1 MFKVLFLYTHNGEK
15 QCQLNLSV
23 ILNLVYTIRNHLIDI
38 VYYILVK
45 RYVCISIIS
54 QGQNYSRYFSF
65 VSGGLMSYYLKVL
78 YDYGLMSVEN
88 VTSFPEF
95 YVYPSSFFLLFV
107 GLAIIHHKRTK
118 EFEKSLKNDEE
129 IGSQNFEYNMHY
141 VEELYKKLISSGTLQ
156 DYQLIKKILE
166 GV

>member
-1 MFKVLFLYTHNGEK
+1 MSTESIRNLESSLYDTQSPYRYRLLYLGEK
-15 QCQLNLSV
+15 
-23 ILNLVYTIRNHLIDI
+23 IRMYKHH
-38 VYYILVK
+38 K
-45 RYVCISIIS
+45 
-54 QGQNYSRYFSF
+54 SRSKLFKIFSF

-156 DYQLIKKILE
+156 DYQLIKKNIRRHVIKE
-166 GV
+166 V